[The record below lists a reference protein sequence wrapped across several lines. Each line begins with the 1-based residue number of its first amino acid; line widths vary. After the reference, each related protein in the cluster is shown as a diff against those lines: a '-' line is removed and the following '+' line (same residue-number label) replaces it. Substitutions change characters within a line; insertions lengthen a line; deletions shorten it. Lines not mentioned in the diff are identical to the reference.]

1 MPSAIQLKPRIQR
14 FSNPSW
20 HCALLNVFKDL
31 NKGLIPFQRDETTF
45 KRAKFE
51 GPSRLKLIKIFLIQ
65 ICLCEGKYLVLFH
78 DGGFIVKKK
87 QKKLFLKQ
95 TKLKL
100 EQNKIKAQ
108 TIIDYLPTYQKIF
121 SVPNLSKNL
130 WYLLENCLNCDWWW
144 VPCFHKMGHW
154 LTSEHLGSCTTTTCN

>member
-1 MPSAIQLKPRIQR
+1 MSGIFDVDLNIMPSAIQLKPRIQR

-51 GPSRLKLIKIFLIQ
+51 GPSRLKLIKFCLIQ

-87 QKKLFLKQ
+87 QKTFFETDKIETR
-95 TKLKL
+95 TK
-100 EQNKIKAQ
+100 QNKSSNNYRLF
-108 TIIDYLPTYQKIF
+108 TYLPKNLLCSESFKESMILAGK
-121 SVPNLSKNL
+121 LSKL
-130 WYLLENCLNCDWWW
+130 RLVVGSLL
-144 VPCFHKMGHW
+144 
-154 LTSEHLGSCTTTTCN
+154 S